1 MDLEWIDFEKGYLFF
16 PHFTPFCP
24 AYDTTGFYYAPGGEP
39 ATRTWPTSWNP
50 RTARSTRRRSFEP
63 DDDIYFIEVEYDRPR
78 TTFYLGQM
86 NIIENSE
93 VVRLNGV
100 ALTRGVDYT
109 IYYPAGQLTL
119 LSEEAKQPDA
129 RVTVDYDYQPF
140 GIGGEKTLLGARGV
154 YNWSEHVK
162 LGTTWMYQ
170 SKGTP
175 EDRPRLG

>member
-1 MDLEWIDFEKGYLFF
+1 
-16 PHFTPFCP
+16 
-24 AYDTTGFYYAPGGEP
+24 
-39 ATRTWPTSWNP
+39 
-50 RTARSTRRRSFEP
+50 
-63 DDDIYFIEVEYDRPR
+63 
-78 TTFYLGQM
+78 M

-154 YNWSEHVK
+154 YNWSENVK

-175 EDRPRLG
+175 DDRPRLGRGAVAHGRRRRQPHGRLRARASSRG